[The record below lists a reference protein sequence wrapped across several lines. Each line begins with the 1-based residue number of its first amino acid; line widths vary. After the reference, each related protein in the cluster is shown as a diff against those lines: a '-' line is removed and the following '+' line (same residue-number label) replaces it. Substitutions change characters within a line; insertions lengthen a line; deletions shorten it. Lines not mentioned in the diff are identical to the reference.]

1 MKLHGVMPAL
11 ITPFDSDNQVSEPM
25 LRRLV
30 DHYARI
36 GMHGL
41 YVCGGTGEGILL
53 TVEERKRVTEIVVD
67 EARGRLAVIA
77 HVGAVGAAD
86 AAELAAHA
94 GPAGADAISSVPPF
108 YYRVSTEAIFQHYS
122 AIAERS
128 SLPFLLYNMPASTG
142 VTVTPEMMKRFMDIP
157 TVAGMKFS
165 SYNLFQMRQILE
177 LEPGRMTVFSGNDE
191 VFLAALAMGA
201 QGAIGL
207 TLNFM
212 PKLFL
217 DTYSH
222 FQAGRVEAA
231 QQSQFLANRVIGVI
245 LQYNSL
251 SAGKEV
257 MRFNQDFHFG
267 PGTATVYTRSAPNG
281 TSFHAEPCTS
291 PLLVVARAGSSAHS
305 R

>member
-11 ITPFDSDNQVSEPM
+11 ITPFDSDNRVSEPM

-30 DHYARI
+30 DHYAGI

-67 EARGRLAVIA
+67 EARGRLAVIV
-77 HVGAVGAAD
+77 HVGAVGTTD

-142 VTVTPEMMKRFMDIP
+142 VTVTPDMMKRFLDIP

-257 MRFNQDFHFG
+257 MRFKGYDCGFG
-267 PGTATVYTRSAPNG
+267 RGPIERLTEEQKRELREQLEATGYFDSDVG
-281 TSFHAEPCTS
+281 
-291 PLLVVARAGSSAHS
+291 L
-305 R
+305 